1 MLPDYHKII
10 QSINYFARQRKEC
23 TIGKLLFL
31 KLMYLA
37 DRYHIRMYG
46 RLISNSRYVAMEY
59 GPVPSE
65 SKEAFEFIGLP
76 ESEQEYARMFLEPVS
91 RNMVK
96 SVRDVQIEAFSET
109 DMEALS
115 IAWGTYRKNPQIV
128 EYTHRFPEWRRHVH
142 ELVGNKVVTMSMD
155 DFFLPVDDDYC
166 PADEER
172 LQLNR
177 ECFREMAGVI

>member
-23 TIGKLLFL
+23 AIGKLLFL

-65 SKEAFEFIGLP
+65 SKEIFEFIGLP

-96 SVRDVQIEAFSET
+96 SVRDVQIEAF
-109 DMEALS
+109 
-115 IAWGTYRKNPQIV
+115 
-128 EYTHRFPEWRRHVH
+128 
-142 ELVGNKVVTMSMD
+142 
-155 DFFLPVDDDYC
+155 
-166 PADEER
+166 
-172 LQLNR
+172 
-177 ECFREMAGVI
+177 